1 MPHVVFLRGIHP
13 DAHARLAAEPGFTS
27 EAVDPTN
34 RAALEAAMSRG
45 EAIIVRATPI
55 NEDFL
60 SISPKLSIVA
70 RHGVGYDQVDVPALT
85 KKGIP
90 LTVTAYANALSV
102 AEHAMM
108 LMLNLA
114 KQTKIF
120 DGNTRAQKWSSIE
133 APVSWDLSGQTVLV
147 VGFGRIG
154 GRVARLCNAFGMRVL
169 VCDPHIPR
177 NTVIGAGFTPVKLD
191 EGLAEAHFVTV
202 HCPSNSETR
211 GMVNAGFLGAM
222 RKGARFINTA
232 RGTLVDEDALAGALH
247 SGHIAGAGLDVFW
260 EEPVKAANPLL
271 AAPNTIV
278 TPHSAAGTT
287 QGMQRMGLSAVESI
301 IGHFNG
307 TLDPEMVINREVLR
321 RNAP

>member
-1 MPHVVFLRGIHP
+1 MPHVVFLRGVHP
-13 DAHARLAAEPGFTS
+13 DAYARLDQEPGFTYA
-27 EAVDPTN
+27 AVDPSD
-34 RAALEAAMSRG
+34 RPALEAAMAVG
-45 EAIIVRATPI
+45 DAIVVRATPI
-55 NEDFL
+55 DEAFL
-60 SISPKLSIVA
+60 AISPKLAIVA
-70 RHGVGYDQVDVPALT
+70 RHGVGYDQVDVPTLT

-133 APVSWDLSGQTVLV
+133 APVAWDLSGQTVLV
-147 VGFGRIG
+147 LGFGRIG

-169 VCDPHIPR
+169 VHDPLIPR
-177 NTVIGAGFTPVKLD
+177 NTIIGAGFTPVKLE
-191 EGLAEAHFVTV
+191 EGLAEAHVVTV

-211 GMVNAGFLGAM
+211 GMVNAEFLGAM

-232 RGTLVDEDALAGALH
+232 RGTLVDEAALAAALH

-260 EEPVKAANPLL
+260 EEPVKASNVLL
-271 AAPNTIV
+271 SAPNTIV
-278 TPHSAAGTT
+278 TPHSAAGTV
-287 QGMQRMGLSAVESI
+287 QGMRRMGLSAVESI

-321 RNAP
+321 RNS